1 MSLMTSLVCNGVF
14 DKFPSLQFAII
25 ESGLS
30 WLPHLLWRFDT
41 RRSPG
46 SNNYPPNI
54 SAHYLTVCSLLSE
67 SLSNGTL
74 SLQFY
79 KTQNLF

>member
-30 WLPHLLWRFDT
+30 WLPHLLWRFDQNYKSLHQEIPGVKQLPSKYI
-41 RRSPG
+41 RS
-46 SNNYPPNI
+46 
-54 SAHYLTVCSLLSE
+54 LFDSLLPLVRRLE
-67 SLSNGTL
+67 
-74 SLQFY
+74 
-79 KTQNLF
+79 